1 MKFEDFKKGLDV
13 CKMMMDAVVSISD
26 WRARRRTERR
36 KALDDEK
43 DRRIKELEKELA
55 ALKGKNGTANLVTTT
70 AASTEPAGELH
81 PDDSDSSDGDSD
93 CDDEEGESDEE

>member
-1 MKFEDFKKGLDV
+1 MKFEDVKKFLDMAKMGL
-13 CKMMMDAVVSISD
+13 DAVVSISD

-55 ALKGKNGTANLVTTT
+55 ALKGTKNVVATTT

-81 PDDSDSSDGDSD
+81 PEGDLDDAEDGDAD
-93 CDDEEGESDEE
+93 EDADADEE